1 MFEIYAVFVCVCVC
15 VCMCVWGGVR
25 GWVFADVYM
34 CVESVYTY
42 ACGDVCVCVCVHV
55 CCVCVCV
62 CVCSAIL
69 YIYTCDDKVL
79 TDWPTLYRGSDEMNR
94 PGFV

>member
-1 MFEIYAVFVCVCVC
+1 MFEINAVFVCACVC
-15 VCMCVWGGVR
+15 VWVR
-25 GWVFADVYM
+25 GWVFAEVYM

-42 ACGDVCVCVCVHV
+42 ACGDVCVCVCT
-55 CCVCVCV
+55 CMLCVCVCV

-79 TDWPTLYRGSDEMNR
+79 TDWPTLYRASDEMNR
-94 PGFV
+94 PSFV